1 MSRLMKWAAYVAA
14 AAIVLFFVALAGV
27 PYGVMSMIKSSLAG
41 LAGGGVNVMVHS
53 ERASHTSRNVVRPS
67 PELLYSICW
76 YDLSKG
82 PVRVVSGAPQGTYWS
97 VALYRNNTDNFYVV
111 NDGMTQGA
119 RAAFILYSEAQIRSG
134 GKEAFESYY
143 GNLGLPGVQS
153 PSTTG
158 LVLIRT
164 LINDESKL
172 PAIDGERRQ
181 ATCAPVVP

>member
-1 MSRLMKWAAYVAA
+1 
-14 AAIVLFFVALAGV
+14 
-27 PYGVMSMIKSSLAG
+27 MIKSSLAG

-53 ERASHTSRNVVRPS
+53 ERVSHTSRNVVRPS

-76 YDLSKG
+76 YDLSRS
-82 PVRVVSGAPQGTYWS
+82 PVRVTSGAPAGTYWS

-111 NDGMTQGA
+111 NDTQTQGA
-119 RAAFILYSEAQIRSG
+119 KADFVLYNEAQITSG
-134 GKEAFESYY
+134 GKGSFESQY
-143 GNLGLPGVQS
+143 GHLGVPGVQS

-164 LINDESKL
+164 LINDESNL
-172 PAIDGERRQ
+172 PVIDAERRQ